1 LVEFLRFQAD
11 SRLIF
16 DKSHR
21 LPYKPSLYPVE
32 NDFGKIWAYRN
43 LPGRCPF
50 RGRFAR
56 KIAMPHEPNNADEA
70 PESSGR
76 IARLVPFFLA
86 ASVLVWL
93 ALTAG
98 RGLLSIPAALTVV
111 GGGIAGTW
119 AYRRRTPPVRP
130 LPLAKLAVF
139 FLHQSVV
146 SGLDVARRAFSPG
159 PDIDPG
165 LVDYET
171 RLERESA
178 RILFANLMSLLP
190 GTLCCRLDGRKLR
203 VHALCRKQPVQES
216 LALLESKIHDA
227 LR

>member
-1 LVEFLRFQAD
+1 MA
-11 SRLIF
+11 S
-16 DKSHR
+16 
-21 LPYKPSLYPVE
+21 
-32 NDFGKIWAYRN
+32 
-43 LPGRCPF
+43 PF
-50 RGRFAR
+50 GRFGGRFGGMNGLHDRRGPSVPTIGDR
-56 KIAMPHEPNNADEA
+56 KDAGADLPLENAMDPSRNQAEENRNSAGRA
-70 PESSGR
+70 AR
-76 IARLVPFFLA
+76 IAPFFLA

-98 RGLLSIPAALTVV
+98 RGLFSVPAALTLL
-111 GGGIAGTW
+111 GGVAAGTW
-119 AYRRRTPPVRP
+119 AYRRRTPPIRP

-190 GTLCCRLDGRKLR
+190 GTLCCRLEGRKLR